1 VAGADRYA
9 DRRLSLLD
17 AVRQQPWAFDFY
29 QVLRRI
35 EALHPDTPRLGEA
48 RRPADEPVR
57 LGQAADLDFAPSN
70 VTALNYTATGV
81 PRIVVR
87 FLGLWGPQG
96 PMPLHLTEFAR
107 ERQHSYGDPTLVR
120 FADVFHHRL
129 LLGFFRAWRQAQ
141 PAASRDRPQEDR
153 FRTYVGATFGQ
164 GLPTFGNRDAVPD
177 DSKRHFAGAL
187 SRVVRTPDGLAG
199 ILSVYF
205 GVPAT
210 VDSFAPRW
218 MTLPVD
224 QRSRLGS
231 MAGSAALGQG
241 AVVGSRVRDAQSHV
255 ALHLGPMS
263 LAGYEQ
269 LLPSGGWHARLR
281 DWVLQ
286 YVGEE
291 YGVHA
296 TLTLRRSEVPAARLG
311 RSGRLGWTT
320 WAGRPRGDGDVQG
333 VRLALTRAAQ

>member
-1 VAGADRYA
+1 MAGTDRHA
-9 DRRLSLLD
+9 DRRLNLFD

-35 EALHPDTPRLGEA
+35 EGLHPDKPRLGEA
-48 RRPADEPVR
+48 RKLADEPVR

-70 VTALNYTATGV
+70 VTALHHTAAGV

-87 FLGLWGPQG
+87 FLGLWGPHG

-107 ERQHSYGDPTLVR
+107 ERQHSYNDPTLVC
-120 FADVFHHRL
+120 FADVFHHRM

-141 PAASRDRPQEDR
+141 PTASRDRPAEDR

-164 GLPTFGNRDAVPD
+164 GMPALRDRDAVPD
-177 DSKRHFAGAL
+177 DSKRHFAGTL
-187 SRVVRTPDGLAG
+187 SRVVRNSDGLAG
-199 ILSVYF
+199 VLSVYF
-205 GVPAT
+205 GLPVK
-210 VDSFAPRW
+210 VDSFAARW
-218 MTLPVD
+218 MTLPTD
-224 QRSRLGS
+224 QRSRLGARS
-231 MAGSAALGQG
+231 GAATLGQG
-241 AVVGSRVRDAQSHV
+241 AVVGSRVRDAQHHF
-255 ALHLGPMS
+255 AIHLGPMS
-263 LAGYEQ
+263 FAGYEQ

-296 TLTLRRSEVPAARLG
+296 TLTLRRSEVPAMQLG
-311 RSGRLGWTT
+311 RAGRLGWTT
-320 WAGRPRGDGDVQG
+320 WAGRPPGDGDVQG